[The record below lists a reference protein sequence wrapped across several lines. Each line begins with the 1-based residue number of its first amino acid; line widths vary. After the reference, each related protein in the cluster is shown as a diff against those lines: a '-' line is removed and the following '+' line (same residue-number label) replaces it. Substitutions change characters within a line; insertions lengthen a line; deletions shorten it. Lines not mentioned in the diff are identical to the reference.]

1 MYRTPYYDVDVTNN
15 FHFKLNKQEI
25 NHKMLKVV
33 TSKAPS
39 MVYNNFINLNKF
51 ECWILMIT

>member
-1 MYRTPYYDVDVTNN
+1 MYRTPYYDVDVTDN

-39 MVYNNFINLNKF
+39 MIYNNFINLNNL
-51 ECWILMIT
+51 EQYL